1 MKKAMDF
8 FPLGRFFGQKTPNRY
23 GFPFGSTDRMTGGN
37 ASPGP
42 VDSIYN
48 RSGSSL

>member
-1 MKKAMDF
+1 MKNAMF
-8 FPLGRFFGQKTPNRY
+8 FSEMGRFFGQKTPNRY

-37 ASPGP
+37 ASPGS